1 MCSGVESDTPG
12 HCSKCGMAL
21 AKNPHSATGKRYVCP
36 MHPEITSDKPGNC
49 PICGMSLEL
58 AAADLGHSD
67 TAELRDMTRRF
78 WIGAFLSIPVLLLA
92 MGEMIPGLDGL
103 VRLLPPGSAL
113 WIQFALSTPVF
124 FWAGW
129 PFLQRAWESIVNRS
143 PNMFTLIALGT
154 SAAYFF
160 SVAGLLFGG
169 AQHHAA
175 GGHVYFEAAAVI
187 TALALLG
194 QVLELQARSHTG
206 SAIRSLLKLAP
217 DIAHRVADGQ
227 EQDVP
232 LEHIQTGDLL
242 RVRPGERIPV
252 DGTLVEGRS
261 EVDESMLTGEPISVV
276 KVPGQPVTSG
286 SLNGSGSFVF
296 QAERV
301 GKDTMLSQIV
311 ELVAKAQRSQAPIQ
325 RIADRVAG
333 WFVPAVLVISV
344 LTFSGWILFGP
355 EPRLA
360 FAVTSAVGVLIIACP
375 CALGLAT
382 PMAVMVGIGRAA
394 QLGILVRE
402 AAVIEKLEEVVTM
415 ALDKTGTLTQGKPAV
430 VDVAPF
436 KPFGR
441 AELLRLAA
449 ATEAPSEHPIA
460 RAIVRAAEG
469 QLLPAATD
477 FDAEAGTGV
486 TATVEDRTVR
496 VVKLSNGDG
505 FRNVE
510 RQIADRWRKE
520 GKTVVRVEVA
530 GEPAGLIAVADPI
543 KRGAK
548 EAVQELLRLKLKP
561 VMLTGD
567 NHLTARYVAEQLG
580 IESVVADLSPAQKQ
594 AEISRLKDSGA
605 KVAMVG
611 DGINDAPA
619 LATADVGIAMG
630 AGTEVA
636 IQSAQITLVRDDPRT
651 IVSAILLSRA
661 TMRNIRENLVFAF
674 AYNLIGVP
682 IAAGL
687 LYPAF
692 GITLNPM
699 IGSAAMSL
707 SSVSVIA
714 NALRLRRK
722 GL

>member
-1 MCSGVESDTPG
+1 MCSGIESTAPG

-21 AKNPHSATGKRYVCP
+21 EKNPLSAAAKRYVCP

-49 PICGMSLEL
+49 PICGMSLEP
-58 AAADLGHSD
+58 AAADLGRSD

-92 MGEMIPGLDGL
+92 MGEMMPGLDDL
-103 VRLLPPGSAL
+103 IRLLPPGSSL

-129 PFLQRAWESIVNRS
+129 PFLERAWQSIIHRS

-154 SAAYFF
+154 SAAYFL
-160 SVAGLLFGG
+160 SVAELLFGG
-169 AQHHAA
+169 AQHHGA

-194 QVLELQARSHTG
+194 QVLELQARSQTG

-232 LEHIQTGDLL
+232 MEHIQAGDLL

-261 EVDESMLTGEPISVV
+261 EADESMLTGEPISVV

-296 QAERV
+296 RAERV

-311 ELVAKAQRSQAPIQ
+311 DLVAKAQRSQAPIQ
-325 RIADRVAG
+325 RIADRVAV

-344 LTFSGWILFGP
+344 LTFSGWILFG
-355 EPRLA
+355 PRLA

-382 PMAVMVGIGRAA
+382 PMAIMVGIGRAA
-394 QLGILVRE
+394 ELGILVRE
-402 AAVIEKLEEVVTM
+402 AAVIEKLEKVDTI
-415 ALDKTGTLTQGKPAV
+415 AFDKTGTLTQGKPAV
-430 VDVAPF
+430 VDAAPF
-436 KPFGR
+436 KPFSR
-441 AELLRLAA
+441 AELFRLAA
-449 ATEAPSEHPIA
+449 AAEAPSEHPIA
-460 RAIVRAAEG
+460 RAIIRAAEG
-469 QLLPAATD
+469 RLLPAATD
-477 FDAEAGTGV
+477 FHAEAGTGV

-496 VVKLSNGDG
+496 VVKLSNGEG

-548 EAVQELLRLKLKP
+548 ETVQELLRLKLKP

-580 IESVVADLSPAQKQ
+580 IDSVFAGLSPTQKQ
-594 AEISRLKDSGA
+594 AEISDLKDAGV

-651 IVSAILLSRA
+651 VVSAILLSRA
-661 TMRNIRENLVFAF
+661 TMRNIRQNLVFAF

-682 IAAGL
+682 IAAGI

-699 IGSAAMSL
+699 IASVAMSL
-707 SSVSVIA
+707 SSVSVIG

>member
-1 MCSGVESDTPG
+1 
-12 HCSKCGMAL
+12 
-21 AKNPHSATGKRYVCP
+21 
-36 MHPEITSDKPGNC
+36 
-49 PICGMSLEL
+49 
-58 AAADLGHSD
+58 
-67 TAELRDMTRRF
+67 
-78 WIGAFLSIPVLLLA
+78 
-92 MGEMIPGLDGL
+92 
-103 VRLLPPGSAL
+103 
-113 WIQFALSTPVF
+113 
-124 FWAGW
+124 
-129 PFLQRAWESIVNRS
+129 
-143 PNMFTLIALGT
+143 
-154 SAAYFF
+154 
-160 SVAGLLFGG
+160 
-169 AQHHAA
+169 
-175 GGHVYFEAAAVI
+175 
-187 TALALLG
+187 
-194 QVLELQARSHTG
+194 
-206 SAIRSLLKLAP
+206 
-217 DIAHRVADGQ
+217 
-227 EQDVP
+227 
-232 LEHIQTGDLL
+232 
-242 RVRPGERIPV
+242 
-252 DGTLVEGRS
+252 
-261 EVDESMLTGEPISVV
+261 
-276 KVPGQPVTSG
+276 
-286 SLNGSGSFVF
+286 
-296 QAERV
+296 
-301 GKDTMLSQIV
+301 
-311 ELVAKAQRSQAPIQ
+311 
-325 RIADRVAG
+325 
-333 WFVPAVLVISV
+333 
-344 LTFSGWILFGP
+344 
-355 EPRLA
+355 
-360 FAVTSAVGVLIIACP
+360 
-375 CALGLAT
+375 
-382 PMAVMVGIGRAA
+382 
-394 QLGILVRE
+394 
-402 AAVIEKLEEVVTM
+402 M